1 MSHVEAFTHYLTQ
14 EEGLSPNSAKKY
26 TLDVLLLRRW
36 IDERHQKAGR
46 PGLPPQWEDVT
57 AADLREFMAAH
68 KPAPARSHRIIAS
81 WRKFWGFL
89 RDVQRVPGLQ
99 PGPHELKRPKMPAR
113 LPKYLTTPDVAR
125 LLDVAYK
132 QRNPRKAARDWAI
145 LAFLYG
151 TGTRISEAVNLTFNK
166 ITYTEGLPTSVNVV
180 GKGNKERNIILS
192 STAQRALLQWL
203 RIRKSEGHATS
214 PFVFSNLD
222 GSNAGK
228 PFSVRT
234 IEAMIKR
241 HGIDAGLPAENC
253 TPHKLRHA
261 HATALLEA
269 GRGIEEVKEV
279 LGHASIATTQI
290 YTHVSRK
297 RLEEVAA
304 ALPDVLDVDRPAPT
318 TPAPKTRTRK
328 PAPVQENAQP

>member
-1 MSHVEAFTHYLTQ
+1 MSQVEAFTHYLTQ
-14 EEGLSPNSAKKY
+14 EEGLSPASAHKY
-26 TLDVLLLRRW
+26 KLDVLMLRRW
-36 IDERHQKAGR
+36 LDERHQQAVR

-81 WRKFWGFL
+81 WRKFWAFL

-99 PGPHELKRPKMPAR
+99 QGPHELKRPKLPAR

-125 LLDVAYK
+125 LLDVAYQ
-132 QRNPRKAARDWAI
+132 QRNPRKASRDWAI

-166 ITYTEGLPTSVNVV
+166 ITYTEGLPSSVNVV

-214 PFVFSNLD
+214 PYVFSNLD
-222 GSNAGK
+222 GKNAGK
-228 PFSVRT
+228 PFPVRT

-241 HGIDAGLPAENC
+241 HGLDAGLNPDNC

-297 RLEEVAA
+297 RLEDVAA
-304 ALPDVLDVDRPAPT
+304 ALPDVLDVDRPAPG
-318 TPAPKTRTRK
+318 APGSQSRRK
-328 PAPVQENAQP
+328 RQEAKPE